1 MTLPPSIRHEAAT
14 LSARLPS
21 LVIAA
26 RRVAQTVRHGVHG
39 RRRAGSGETFWQ
51 FRPFLSGEPSS
62 RVDWRRSAREE
73 RAFVREREWEAA
85 HTVWIWF
92 DRSPS
97 MQFASS
103 LAQVSKVDRAA
114 LLALAFADLCVRGG
128 ERAGLL
134 GLTRPLATQGVVERF
149 AEAIATDERLR
160 EPSQAA
166 LPPPLPAA
174 ARSMVLMI
182 GDFLSDPEDVARA
195 IRAVSAEGAI
205 GELVMIVDPI
215 EETYPFSG
223 HTEFLHP
230 AGSLSLLTP
239 RAQNLRD
246 AYLARLAAHREGDPG
261 SLRPLRLGHEHPSD
275 RRIASRDPAGAA
287 HAPFRARTRRRPEE
301 RLSDVRTAARLR
313 RTRCSG
319 GADRPRRALFPVARY
334 AAELRIERYFRRC
347 GFSSGSIRTRR
358 RQRARLGRSWRS
370 GSRSGALIILAM
382 AEPLWNSFASLTGS
396 GPLLVLIDDGFA
408 AAPTWDKRI
417 DFARERAAAAARSG
431 RIVAV
436 QPVSQGGQDIAPLDR
451 SGLEGRLRS
460 LAPVPYAPDRAG
472 ALPAIERFLSREPK
486 TDILWIADGVDL
498 GGASAFSARLASIA
512 HSVEVVTDGR
522 GALGARWL

>member
-1 MTLPPSIRHEAAT
+1 MTLPVSIRRDAAT

-92 DRSPS
+92 DRSAS

-103 LAQVSKVDRAA
+103 LATVSKIDRAA

-160 EPSQAA
+160 GPSQVP
-166 LPPPLPAA
+166 LPPALPAA
-174 ARSMVLMI
+174 PRSMVLMI
-182 GDFLSDPEDVARA
+182 GDFLSEPEDVARA
-195 IRAVSAEGAI
+195 VRAVSAEGAI
-205 GELVMIVDPI
+205 GELVMIADPI

-223 HTEFLHP
+223 NTEFLHP
-230 AGSLSLLTP
+230 AGSLRVLTP

-246 AYLARLAAHREGDPG
+246 AYLARLAAHRE
-261 SLRPLRLGHEHPSD
+261 
-275 RRIASRDPAGAA
+275 
-287 HAPFRARTRRRPEE
+287 T
-301 RLSDVRTAARLR
+301 VRGI
-313 RTRCSG
+313 C
-319 GADRPRRALFPVARY
+319 
-334 AAELRIERYFRRC
+334 
-347 GFSSGSIRTRR
+347 
-358 RQRARLGRSWRS
+358 
-370 GSRSGALIILAM
+370 
-382 AEPLWNSFASLTGS
+382 
-396 GPLLVLIDDGFA
+396 
-408 AAPTWDKRI
+408 
-417 DFARERAAAAARSG
+417 ARSG
-431 RIVAV
+431 WGMSIHRTDASPAEMLLAV
-436 QPVSQGGQDIAPLDR
+436 RMRLSAPEP
-451 SGLEGRLRS
+451 GTGLRS
-460 LAPVPYAPDRAG
+460 A
-472 ALPAIERFLSREPK
+472 
-486 TDILWIADGVDL
+486 
-498 GGASAFSARLASIA
+498 
-512 HSVEVVTDGR
+512 
-522 GALGARWL
+522 

>member
-103 LAQVSKVDRAA
+103 SAQASKVDRAA

-149 AEAIATDERLR
+149 AEALATDERLR

-182 GDFLSDPEDVARA
+182 GDFLSDPEDVDRA

-223 HTEFLHP
+223 NTEFLHP
-230 AGSLSLLTP
+230 AGSLSLVAP
-239 RAQNLRD
+239 RAQSLRD
-246 AYLARLAAHREGDPG
+246 AYLVRLAAHRET
-261 SLRPLRLGHEHPSD
+261 
-275 RRIASRDPAGAA
+275 I
-287 HAPFRARTRRRPEE
+287 RAI
-301 RLSDVRTAARLR
+301 
-313 RTRCSG
+313 C
-319 GADRPRRALFPVARY
+319 
-334 AAELRIERYFRRC
+334 
-347 GFSSGSIRTRR
+347 
-358 RQRARLGRSWRS
+358 
-370 GSRSGALIILAM
+370 
-382 AEPLWNSFASLTGS
+382 
-396 GPLLVLIDDGFA
+396 
-408 AAPTWDKRI
+408 
-417 DFARERAAAAARSG
+417 ARSG
-431 RIVAV
+431 WGMSIHRTDESPAEMLLALRMRLSAPEASVA
-436 QPVSQGGQDIAPLDR
+436 
-451 SGLEGRLRS
+451 LRS
-460 LAPVPYAPDRAG
+460 A
-472 ALPAIERFLSREPK
+472 
-486 TDILWIADGVDL
+486 
-498 GGASAFSARLASIA
+498 
-512 HSVEVVTDGR
+512 
-522 GALGARWL
+522 